1 MHSDKIWGTDVEI
14 ITFFLKCLVLTYSY
28 LISTLIPEEKNAIQR
43 GIDIVP
49 TTQVQQSSSLFS

>member
-1 MHSDKIWGTDVEI
+1 MLLEWIFWITKI
-14 ITFFLKCLVLTYSY
+14 FLKCLVLTYSY

-49 TTQVQQSSSLFS
+49 TTISTAIQLFI